1 MTATWAKATG
11 RFLAADG
18 GTFEV
23 SAELTLRA
31 LTVTTPAG
39 NELASWPTGQ
49 LLRASGPDGFR
60 IECRRSPGALMI
72 DIGANADFI
81 RALAAI
87 PERDAPMVPRQ
98 IVWTML
104 VIVLASL
111 VALAGLAW
119 GLFWLVGWLF
129 AWGGGPTLSA

>member
-1 MTATWAKATG
+1 MTATWAMATG
-11 RFLAADG
+11 RFVTADG
-18 GTFEV
+18 GAVAAT
-23 SAELTLRA
+23 AELTMRA
-31 LTVTTPAG
+31 LTVKTTAG
-39 NELASWPTGQ
+39 QELASWPTGQ
-49 LLRASGPDGFR
+49 LQRASGPDGFR
-60 IECRRSPGALMI
+60 IESRRSPGALVI
-72 DIGANADFI
+72 DIGGNADFI

-111 VALAGLAW
+111 IALAGLAW

-129 AWGGGPTLSA
+129 ELGSGPTLSA